1 MKGRIC
7 LHKYDIGEHEINML
21 TSGGYHYE
29 KHVDI
34 FIKNQNKTFWKTIL
48 KMNILISIYS
58 DF

>member
-1 MKGRIC
+1 
-7 LHKYDIGEHEINML
+7 ML

-34 FIKNQNKTFWKTIL
+34 FMKNQNKIFWKTIL